1 MGKDQ
6 SRKRDFALRKQR
18 SVRKKQLK
26 RKIKQIRLR
35 TGQQRI
41 DFVERP
47 ALADMGPPEGF
58 RTIPMSQA
66 IMQYAKPL
74 MEKTQSEEDLQ
85 GAMQSA
91 MVFWNYSLARM
102 EEGKSAHLADIETE
116 ILKSLK
122 ASFAIEGAA
131 ASNFLEMM
139 VARYAYLFPL
149 EIQPRGT
156 PFMFIRKEERHLIR
170 PVEEDRIR
178 LNRKEVPPTAR
189 EVEIFKELRRL
200 DALVGQGAEWD
211 ERETLLFSIKDNL
224 GDAFRDWL
232 SAKGIEEPWVDDF
245 AGCLPIWLDFIYEYG
260 HDEDTALDKVPAS
273 SWFEFFQDF
282 LLRKLMAEP
291 TAYVN
296 WPPALRFF
304 YRYLQERGYID
315 RALEA
320 ENAIRRIEPEFYDL
334 LRKEFS

>member
-6 SRKRDFALRKQR
+6 SKKRDFALRKQR

-26 RKIKQIRLR
+26 RKVKQIRLR

-74 MEKTQSEEDLQ
+74 MEKTRSEEDLQ

-102 EEGKSAHLADIETE
+102 EGKTSANLADIETG

-122 ASFAIEGAA
+122 ASFGMDGTAA
-131 ASNFLEMM
+131 REFLEMM
-139 VARYAYLFPL
+139 AARYAYLFPP

-156 PFMFIRKEERHLIR
+156 PFMFIRKEERHQIR
-170 PVEEDRIR
+170 PIEEDSIR
-178 LNRKEVPPTAR
+178 LSPKEVTPTAR
-189 EVEIFKELRRL
+189 EDELFKDLRRL

-211 ERETLLFSIKDNL
+211 EKETLLFSIKDNL

-232 SAKGIEEPWVDDF
+232 SAKGIEEPLADDF
-245 AGCLPIWLDFIYEYG
+245 ANCLPIWLDFVYAYG
-260 HDEDTALDKVPAS
+260 HDEDTPLGKVPIS
-273 SWFEFFQDF
+273 SWLEFFNDF
-282 LLRKLMAEP
+282 LLRKLMTDP
-291 TAYVN
+291 SAYVN

-315 RALEA
+315 RSLEA
-320 ENAIRRIEPEFYDL
+320 ENAIRRIEPEFYVL
-334 LRKEFS
+334 LHHEFS